1 MRGYMLPGTSLGCIS
16 ANPKLSPSK
25 DMEST
30 FMPQFTPRP
39 PAIPMYLYFRVVNVN
54 VPPLNE

>member
-30 FMPQFTPRP
+30 FMPQFPPTPTP
-39 PAIPMYLYFRVVNVN
+39 QPTP
-54 VPPLNE
+54 